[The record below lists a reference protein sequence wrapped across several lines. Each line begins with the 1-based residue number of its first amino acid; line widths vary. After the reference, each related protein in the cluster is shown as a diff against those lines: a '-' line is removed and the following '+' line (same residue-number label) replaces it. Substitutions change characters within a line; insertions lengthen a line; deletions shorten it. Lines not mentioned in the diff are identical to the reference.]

1 MIAKTRILPFDFI
14 VENKKRL
21 NVDCPE
27 CKKGNLIMRQ
37 NTENRTY
44 FLGCTEYPN
53 CRYTEFFVIESKDQM
68 KFDFIGEEK
77 FNVARLDTMR
87 IWNLKSKLREMRDVV
102 FCRV

>member
-77 FNVARLDTMR
+77 
-87 IWNLKSKLREMRDVV
+87 
-102 FCRV
+102 